1 MSLQLSA
8 TVRTAAG
15 EDRTVDLPA
24 EVFSGPVRRHLLFE
38 AVRAYLASQRAGTH
52 STKTRGEVNGGGKKP
67 WRQKGTGR
75 ARAGSIRSPL
85 WVGGATVFGPKPR
98 DYSYVLPKQA
108 RKAALRAALA
118 ARLREGALVLVEEV
132 RLPEAKT
139 RRMVEFL
146 KALGVERGLIVLA
159 EGDEQVARAARNLPG
174 VEVATAD
181 SVNVYQLLRHPKV
194 VLALAAIEKLK
205 KRVVQ

>member
-1 MSLQLSA
+1 
-8 TVRTAAG
+8 
-15 EDRTVDLPA
+15 
-24 EVFSGPVRRHLLFE
+24 
-38 AVRAYLASQRAGTH
+38 
-52 STKTRGEVNGGGKKP
+52 
-67 WRQKGTGR
+67 
-75 ARAGSIRSPL
+75 
-85 WVGGATVFGPKPR
+85 
-98 DYSYVLPKQA
+98 LPKQA